1 VDVCQTYATGKKLEK
16 VIQRTFYA
24 GKSAA
29 SPLATNQGSENWSTD
44 LEKCTSTSKNGLE
57 KLRISARKVQKPDKE
72 EEKHL

>member
-1 VDVCQTYATGKKLEK
+1 

-29 SPLATNQGSENWSTD
+29 RSLATSQGSENWSTD
-44 LEKCTSTSKNGLE
+44 LEKCMRTSKNSL
-57 KLRISARKVQKPDKE
+57 KNLRIFARKGQKPDKE